1 MHVSYLTLIAGIHRS
16 IRVTLIADFTLP
28 QITVVSDFGVA
39 GMTAARETTER
50 VRTRVLAWVV
60 LTLVHICKEE
70 KQALWKSMDGILF
83 HYGSTKKVQL
93 GSDVCTGV
101 NAICFLV

>member
-60 LTLVHICKEE
+60 LTLVHICKES
-70 KQALWKSMDGILF
+70 KLCGNLWTAYCSIMDQPRKSNWEV
-83 HYGSTKKVQL
+83 TCVQE
-93 GSDVCTGV
+93 
-101 NAICFLV
+101 